1 MGVGKM
7 KAEFLSWIRSICG
20 GLVVFALCIMLVPA
34 AIIAAL
40 VAVVLGFLGFLDTK
54 KDTPKG

>member
-20 GLVVFALCIMLVPA
+20 GLVVFALCI
-34 AIIAAL
+34 IAAPI
-40 VAVVLGFLGFLDTK
+40 AVVLGFLGFLDTK